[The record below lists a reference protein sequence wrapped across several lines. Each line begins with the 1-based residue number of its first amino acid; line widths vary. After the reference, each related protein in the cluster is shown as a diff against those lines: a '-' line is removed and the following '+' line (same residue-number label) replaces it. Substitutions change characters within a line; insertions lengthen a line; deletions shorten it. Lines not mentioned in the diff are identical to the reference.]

1 MFYMNLKA
9 GHEFSLV
16 LKSVHVA
23 SDLFKKKKKKIFF
36 SWVNF
41 HSTHRKL
48 LEVQITNL
56 DHFAEKQKLGKHGFI
71 MDPTYPKQ

>member
-1 MFYMNLKA
+1 MLPLTFL
-9 GHEFSLV
+9 
-16 LKSVHVA
+16 
-23 SDLFKKKKKKIFF
+23 KKKKKNFF

>member
-9 GHEFSLV
+9 GHEFSLF
-16 LKSVHVA
+16 LKSIHFA
-23 SDLFKKKKKKIFF
+23 SDLFFFF

-56 DHFAEKQKLGKHGFI
+56 DHFPEKQKLEKHELI

>member
-23 SDLFKKKKKKIFF
+23 SDLFKKKKKKFF

>member
-23 SDLFKKKKKKIFF
+23 SDLFKKKIKYFF

-56 DHFAEKQKLGKHGFI
+56 DHFAEKQKLGKHGLI

>member
-16 LKSVHVA
+16 LKSVHFA
-23 SDLFKKKKKKIFF
+23 SDLFFIIIF

-48 LEVQITNL
+48 LEVQIINL
-56 DHFAEKQKLGKHGFI
+56 DHFAEKQKLGKHGLI
-71 MDPTYPKQ
+71 IDPTYPKQ